1 MAHSDHEREQ
11 ELFHACL
18 ELTVPEQK
26 DYLRQ
31 ACRTEPELQ
40 ARVERLLAAHRR
52 AEDSTLN
59 PLRPAA
65 IEEPL
70 ERIGA
75 YHLVRVLGEGGM
87 GVVYE
92 AEQLEPV
99 RRRVAVKI
107 VKLGMDSA
115 QVVNRFRT
123 ERQMLA
129 ALDHPHIAKV
139 FDAGQTGAGR
149 PYFVMELVEGTPLVD
164 FCSESR
170 LSIRRRVELFILI
183 CHALQHAH
191 QKGVIHRDLKP
202 SNILVADISGAATPK
217 IIDFGI
223 AKAIGFNAADGVTSL
238 TAGEQILGTPAYM
251 SPEQAGRAGLDI
263 DTRADIYSLGVI
275 LYELLAGCLPA
286 DPTGIGGVEFLARLA
301 RGELQAARPS
311 SRTTISGGKREIAAD
326 LDWIV
331 MKALETDR
339 ERRYVSA
346 AAFAQDLERYLA
358 AEPVTARPPTIS
370 YRMAKF
376 VKRNRIQVIA
386 ASFVMAALAAG
397 ATAASVGFV
406 RATRA
411 EAAARQEAASA
422 RQVSD
427 FVTGLFGLPDPTVA
441 PGKPASVR
449 ELLDRG
455 AARVETDLKGQPRV
469 QVNLLNTLA
478 HVYESLGAYRQAKEL
493 AEKALAIGAHAG
505 WREDLQTAEALLTLG
520 RADQRFDRFEE
531 ARKAMERALEIRVRL
546 LGESDLLVS
555 IVLNSLG
562 GLYGQME
569 RFDQALAAHR
579 RALAIQRRVGGPEH
593 IRVFNSLRG
602 IGIVLERKGDAE
614 GALESFRGALA
625 IAEKNYGKSHPII
638 ADCLN
643 NIGRM
648 LRDTNHVDEAESI
661 LERALELRRRTL
673 GPNHFQV
680 SFDCAAL
687 GRLLAERGR
696 FEEARGMFE
705 EAIRIRE
712 AVVGPENI
720 RTGELLAS
728 LGRLYLR
735 MGETGDA
742 CRTLQ
747 RALQI
752 HIQAY
757 GPAHSDTLETRK
769 DLAYALL
776 RARRYDD
783 AIANLRE
790 VLSTEAPVKPEIDL
804 AEARFDP
811 LRRMPAFR
819 ELGSVRGPSSESHQR

>member
-1 MAHSDHEREQ
+1 MAYSDHQREQ
-11 ELFHACL
+11 DLFHGCL
-18 ELTVPEQK
+18 ELSGPERK
-26 DYLRQ
+26 AYLMQ
-31 ACRTEPELQ
+31 AHGAGPQLQ

-52 AEDSTLN
+52 AENATLN
-59 PLRPAA
+59 PLRQVA

-70 ERIGA
+70 KRIGA
-75 YHLVRVLGEGGM
+75 YLLVRVLGEGGM

-99 RRRVAVKI
+99 RRRVALKI
-107 VKLGMDSA
+107 VKLGMDST
-115 QVVNRFRT
+115 QVVNRFYS

-139 FDAGQTGAGR
+139 FDAGQTAADR
-149 PYFVMELVEGTPLVD
+149 PYFAMELVEGTPLID
-164 FCSESR
+164 FCDEAR
-170 LSIRRRVELFILI
+170 LSIRERVELFILI

-202 SNILVADISGAATPK
+202 SNILVSDISGVATPK

-223 AKAIGFNAADGVTSL
+223 GKAVRVDTAEAGSSL

-251 SPEQAGRAGLDI
+251 SPEQAGRLGLDI

-275 LYELLAGCLPA
+275 LFELLAGCLPA
-286 DPTGIGGVEFLARLA
+286 DLAGIAGVEFLSRLM
-301 RGELQAARPS
+301 RGELHAVRPS
-311 SRTTISGGKREIAAD
+311 SRTTISGRKRELAGD

-358 AEPVTARPPTIS
+358 AKPVTARAPTMS

-376 VKRNRIQVIA
+376 VRRNRIQVIA
-386 ASFVMAALAAG
+386 ASLIMAALAAG
-397 ATAASVGFV
+397 SAAAGIGFV

-411 EAAARQEAASA
+411 EAVARQEAASA

-427 FVTGLFGLPDPTVA
+427 FLTGLFGLPDPTVA
-441 PGKPASVR
+441 PGKPTTVR

-469 QVNLLNTLA
+469 QMNLLNTLA
-478 HVYESLGAYRQAKEL
+478 HVYETLGAYRPAKEM
-493 AEKALAIGAHAG
+493 AENALAIGAKEG
-505 WREDLQTAEALLTLG
+505 WEEDLPTAEALLTLG
-520 RADQRFDRFEE
+520 RVDQRFDQFEE
-531 ARKAMERALEIRVRL
+531 ARKAMERALAIRVRL
-546 LGESDLLVS
+546 LGENDLLVS
-555 IVLNSLG
+555 IVLNGLG

-569 RFDQALAAHR
+569 RFDQALGAHR

-593 IRVFNSLRG
+593 IRVFDSLRG
-602 IGIVLERKGDAE
+602 IGIVLDRKGDAE

-625 IAEKNYGKSHPII
+625 VAQKNYGESHPII

-648 LRDTNHVDEAESI
+648 LRVTKRLDEAETM
-661 LERALELRRRTL
+661 LQRALELRRRTL

-687 GRLLAERGR
+687 GRVLAEEGR
-696 FEEARGMFE
+696 FDEARGMFE
-705 EAIRIRE
+705 EGIR
-712 AVVGPENI
+712 
-720 RTGELLAS
+720 
-728 LGRLYLR
+728 
-735 MGETGDA
+735 
-742 CRTLQ
+742 
-747 RALQI
+747 
-752 HIQAY
+752 
-757 GPAHSDTLETRK
+757 
-769 DLAYALL
+769 
-776 RARRYDD
+776 
-783 AIANLRE
+783 
-790 VLSTEAPVKPEIDL
+790 
-804 AEARFDP
+804 
-811 LRRMPAFR
+811 
-819 ELGSVRGPSSESHQR
+819 